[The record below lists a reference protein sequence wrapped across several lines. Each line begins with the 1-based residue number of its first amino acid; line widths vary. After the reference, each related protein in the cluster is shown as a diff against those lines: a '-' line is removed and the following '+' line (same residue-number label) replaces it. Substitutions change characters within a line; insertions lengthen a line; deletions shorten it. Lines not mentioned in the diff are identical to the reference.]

1 MCTLSQHLLFHEELC
16 HKSTNPGD
24 LERGLRVWGCFC
36 SRAPQSGELAGTGTC
51 RTGRRWQRCWRK
63 GSSIPAF
70 SHENP
75 VGVARGC
82 SSPGATPRYGLR
94 CRSFLWL
101 PFHASG
107 LNILVQQVSLRLV
120 LIQLHLLKC
129 KLGHGGAGSFSCLY
143 LQGEA
148 GEGDQSEQPERRC
161 SPAVSQDA
169 KGKTYPSIPKC
180 QQRSPG
186 NYLLRLLS
194 YLMI

>member
-1 MCTLSQHLLFHEELC
+1 MLRLLR
-16 HKSTNPGD
+16 STVRRAHRDGRARRDAGGRAAGGRAAPSLHSHVRILLALQESVLLPERHQDTASGVNPSC
-24 LERGLRVWGCFC
+24 GC
-36 SRAPQSGELAGTGTC
+36 
-51 RTGRRWQRCWRK
+51 
-63 GSSIPAF
+63 
-70 SHENP
+70 
-75 VGVARGC
+75 
-82 SSPGATPRYGLR
+82 
-94 CRSFLWL
+94 

-107 LNILVQQVSLRLV
+107 LNILVQQVSSGLV
-120 LIQLHLLKC
+120 LIQLRLLKC

-143 LQGEA
+143 LQRKA

-169 KGKTYPSIPKC
+169 KGKTYPSIPEC